1 MTLTGLGLWAKEAK
15 RGWRGKKGWKPPKN
29 REGEWKSLLR
39 QKFGILPSQVRN
51 FPKVS
56 NLKKFSPAEPIN
68 PTGPSDHVYYIKTY
82 IYCRY
87 WSKFGNKW
95 YKISREYH
103 LRIYSI
109 SSADKQFWCKKIISF
124 NINVQSLEQ

>member
-1 MTLTGLGLWAKEAK
+1 MK
-15 RGWRGKKGWKPPKN
+15 GKKGMKTAEKPGSGMKEPTLS
-29 REGEWKSLLR
+29 EIWH
-39 QKFGILPSQVRN
+39 LPSQVRN

-87 WSKFGNKW
+87 
-95 YKISREYH
+95 
-103 LRIYSI
+103 
-109 SSADKQFWCKKIISF
+109 
-124 NINVQSLEQ
+124 